1 MSSLGDLPCELIL
14 EIAGHFTCASE
25 LLPLTNVTNSLRN
38 LLHPLLYTSARK
50 EAGVLTLVQKAIML
64 ECPYFLQY
72 VLDQGNDVNNP
83 GYINTLPILMAISSG
98 RFCLVEVL
106 LKAELTEISVGH
118 WGGGGVVHYVLRN
131 YKLADR
137 LSSLG
142 MLSLILSDPCFLRK
156 DLDALDS
163 SNLTPLS
170 ISAGIGDVG
179 IMKLLVQYGARYD
192 GWRGVHALHLCVKG
206 GHEDALH
213 YLLELGIDVNGTLE
227 AQTALFSAVH
237 NSRLGMVSLLLSCG
251 AKQSISLRT
260 SYSIPAVAIRK
271 QNLLVLAALLPFAV
285 QEPTA
290 VRFEYIRAALG
301 QESSQ
306 LLSMLLRVPGFNLG
320 EVDESTGDTILHNV
334 VICSKPLPWVAYER
348 LIRYGS
354 DKFQQHP
361 RLGGTPINWAIRKQ
375 NMDALRAMLKK
386 GENLNFKDEVTGA
399 TIVHDA
405 VDTGI
410 VEILKIV
417 LDAGASP
424 HIINLRTGR
433 FPVHHAVERGN
444 FEMTSLLV
452 RKGTGCNLKEAMTGN
467 TPLHIAVMNG
477 HDFLVDFLISRGA
490 YPRAR
495 NFMGETPRTLAAM
508 AEPEGSAYAS
518 EARVKIRQMLANC

>member
-1 MSSLGDLPCELIL
+1 MPSLGDLPCELIL

-25 LLPLTNVTNSLRN
+25 LLPLTNVTKSLRN
-38 LLHPLLYTSARK
+38 LLHPLLYTSACK

-64 ECPYFLQY
+64 GCPHFLQY
-72 VLDQGNDVNNP
+72 VLDQGNDVNDP
-83 GYINTLPILMAISSG
+83 GYINTPPILMAISSG
-98 RFCLVEVL
+98 NFYLVEVL
-106 LKAELTEISVGH
+106 LKAELTEISVGN
-118 WGGGGVVHYVLRN
+118 WGGGVVHYVLQN

-137 LSSLG
+137 LGSLG
-142 MLSLILSDPCFLRK
+142 MLSLILNDPCFLQK

-179 IMKLLVQYGARYD
+179 IMKLLVQQGARYD
-192 GWRGVHALHLCVKG
+192 GWRGVQALHLSAKG
-206 GHEDALH
+206 GHVDVLH
-213 YLLELGIDVNGTLE
+213 YLLELGVDVNSTLE
-227 AQTALFSAVH
+227 AQTALFYAV
-237 NSRLGMVSLLLSCG
+237 NDNMLGMVSLLLSNG
-251 AKQSISLRT
+251 AKQSISLHT
-260 SYSIPAVAIRK
+260 SHSIPAVAIQK
-271 QNLLVLAALLPFAV
+271 QNLLILAALLRFAV
-285 QEPTA
+285 QEPAA

-306 LLSMLLRVPGFNLG
+306 LLAMLLRVPGFDLG

-334 VICSKPLPWVAYER
+334 VTCSKSPPWVAYER
-348 LIRYGS
+348 LVRFGS
-354 DKFQQHP
+354 NKFQQHP

-405 VDTGI
+405 VDTGV
-410 VEILKIV
+410 VEILKMV

-424 HIINLRTGR
+424 HIMNRQTGW
-433 FPVHHAVERGN
+433 FPVHHAVERGS

-452 RKGTGCNLKEAMTGN
+452 RRGTGCNIKEARTGN
-467 TPLHIAVMNG
+467 TPLHIAVMSG
-477 HDFLVDFLISRGA
+477 HDFLVDFLIARGA
-490 YPRAR
+490 CPRAP
-495 NFMGETPRTLAAM
+495 NSMGETPRTLAAA

-518 EARVKIRQMLANC
+518 GVRMKIRQILANC